1 MRGMMTGSALTE
13 KGKPMDDVISR
24 DEALSAIRMLYPSMP
39 IVNVFNAFEK
49 WKDKYKT
56 YLECEDVIKSVPSA
70 QKKGHW
76 LYPTDIKGFCRC
88 EHCGALWGRDL
99 YENRFFK
106 YCPRCGADM
115 RGDED
120 R

>member
-1 MRGMMTGSALTE
+1 
-13 KGKPMDDVISR
+13 MDDVIYR
-24 DEALSAIRMLYPSMP
+24 EDALERLRSIPSDLGRRELDDAIKA
-39 IVNVFNAFEK
+39 IEN
-49 WKDKYKT
+49 T
-56 YLECEDVIKSVPSA
+56 PSA

-76 LYPTDIKGFCRC
+76 LYPTDVKGFCRC
-88 EHCGALWGRDL
+88 ECCGALWGRDL

-120 R
+120 G